1 MDTIPESVG
10 LQVFPVYRF
19 SLSSACTRMRYYA
32 DPTYPALI
40 PLGAAVLVPHLGVLN
55 GTNRFHGASGDDLS
69 LAEVVL
75 GYPQHQSP

>member
-1 MDTIPESVG
+1 
-10 LQVFPVYRF
+10 
-19 SLSSACTRMRYYA
+19 MRYYA
-32 DPTYPALI
+32 DPTYPAPI